1 MGWSF
6 YNLAPGTSVPQK
18 NHESYS
24 LVEVTQKM
32 HYLLLHRPPTDR
44 TTTQHAM
51 PKRMYIL
58 CVEDEPE
65 VLDAIVKDLA
75 EFEDLFPVETARS
88 VSEART
94 VVARIQEARD
104 ALALVLCDHI
114 MPGENGV
121 EFLIE
126 LYRDPYTATT
136 RKILLTGQAGLDA
149 TVRAVNFA
157 NLDFY
162 IGKPWSKDEL
172 CAGVKHQMKAY
183 ILAHGREVERFASLF
198 GERELAEAMMSKFPG
213 AR

>member
-1 MGWSF
+1 
-6 YNLAPGTSVPQK
+6 
-18 NHESYS
+18 
-24 LVEVTQKM
+24 
-32 HYLLLHRPPTDR
+32 
-44 TTTQHAM
+44 M
-51 PKRMYIL
+51 PKRIHIL

-65 VLDAIVKDLA
+65 VLDAVVKDLSW
-75 EFEDLFPVETARS
+75 FEDLFPVETARS
-88 VSEART
+88 VTEART
-94 VVARIQEARD
+94 AVARIQEEKD

-126 LYRDPYTATT
+126 LYRDPFTATS

-162 IGKPWSKDEL
+162 IGKPWRKDEL
-172 CAGVKHQMKAY
+172 IAAVKHQLKAY
-183 ILAHGREVERFASLF
+183 ILAHGREVQKYALLF

-213 AR
+213 TH

>member
-1 MGWSF
+1 
-6 YNLAPGTSVPQK
+6 
-18 NHESYS
+18 
-24 LVEVTQKM
+24 
-32 HYLLLHRPPTDR
+32 
-44 TTTQHAM
+44 
-51 PKRMYIL
+51 MYIL

-65 VLDAIVKDLA
+65 VLDAVVKDLA
-75 EFEDLFPVETARS
+75 GFEDLFPVETARS
-88 VSEART
+88 VSEARD

-126 LYRDPYTATT
+126 LYRDPCTATT

-162 IGKPWSKDEL
+162 IGKPWSKEEL
-172 CAGVKHQMKAY
+172 CAAVKHQLKAY
-183 ILAHGREVERFASLF
+183 ILAHGREVEKYASLF